1 MTKRALI
8 FGISGRDGAYL
19 SRLLLDK
26 GYEVFGTSR
35 DAELASFAGL
45 TLLGVRERV
54 TVMSAAP
61 KEFRSVLQTVERVA
75 PREIYNLGG
84 QSSVGLSFEQP
95 IATHESITTSTLN
108 ILEAVRELDPS
119 IRIYS
124 AASGESFGDTE
135 GANED
140 TPFRPCSPYAV
151 TKAAAFWQVAN
162 YRDAYGLFACSGILF
177 NHESPLRP
185 QRFVTR
191 KVVAAAARIA
201 AGSEER
207 LLLGDLSICRDW
219 GWAPEYVDAMWR
231 MLQPNVPDDYVIATG
246 AACSLEV
253 FVAAAYA
260 YFELDWRDHVDVDE
274 RLFRPAEIARGFG
287 DAGKARD
294 VLGWQ
299 AATRMPEVVHRMAE
313 AKASGAA
320 LGVAR

>member
-1 MTKRALI
+1 M
-8 FGISGRDGAYL
+8 
-19 SRLLLDK
+19 
-26 GYEVFGTSR
+26 
-35 DAELASFAGL
+35 
-45 TLLGVRERV
+45 
-54 TVMSAAP
+54 
-61 KEFRSVLQTVERVA
+61 LQTVERVA
-75 PREIYNLGG
+75 PSEVYNLGG

-95 IATHESITTSTLN
+95 IATHESITTGTLN
-108 ILEAVRELDPS
+108 ILETVRELDPS

-140 TPFRPCSPYAV
+140 TPFKPRSPYAV
-151 TKAAAFWQVAN
+151 AKAAAFWQVAN

-191 KVVAAAARIA
+191 KAVAAAARIA

-207 LLLGDLSICRDW
+207 LVLGDLSICRDW

-313 AKASGAA
+313 AEASGAA
-320 LGVAR
+320 LGVTR